1 MSKSEVVFRQ
11 EYLNLNTSRFL
22 TCYGV
27 SRGQDLWLWSFT
39 LCLEQGVQA
48 EISSTGLHS
57 REGKPS
63 GLFCFLLFPP
73 IRYLFFSCNSNSS
86 CCFCACTTSERE
98 TDLLACWIS
107 WYPVGL
113 RLWEGRIDINGA
125 QILSSSSCFISEI
138 QGGHSLSFH
147 LEFTGSS
154 SSFSITLTF
163 LFFLSL
169 KLDAVQQTQEGLSVI
184 SDVYSTI
191 GHANAS
197 CISWNRALLQ
207 DST

>member
-1 MSKSEVVFRQ
+1 MMWVGVCICGCGLSLCVWGKECR
-11 EYLNLNTSRFL
+11 LRFL
-22 TCYGV
+22 APGCTQE
-27 SRGQDLWLWSFT
+27 R
-39 LCLEQGVQA
+39 
-48 EISSTGLHS
+48 
-57 REGKPS
+57 GKPS
-63 GLFCFLLFPP
+63 GLFCFLFPP
-73 IRYLFFSCNSNSS
+73 IRYLFFSWNSNSK
-86 CCFCACTTSERE
+86 CCFCACTTSEGE

-107 WYPVGL
+107 RYPVGL
-113 RLWEGRIDINGA
+113 HLWEGRIDNINGA
-125 QILSSSSCFISEI
+125 QILSSSPYSISEI

-147 LEFTGSS
+147 LKFTGSS

-184 SDVYSTI
+184 SDVYRTI
-191 GHANAS
+191 GHTNAS